1 MKSKY
6 NSVRSVCNQG
16 HIHASKM
23 EKNRCNELYLMKEAG
38 VISLLEQQP
47 EFILQGKFKYR
58 DKAIRKIVYR
68 ADFKY
73 WDKERGQ
80 FVVEEV
86 KGFKTAV
93 YRLKKKMLL
102 YILQDSRIEFI
113 EI

>member
-1 MKSKY
+1 
-6 NSVRSVCNQG
+6 
-16 HIHASKM
+16 
-23 EKNRCNELYLMKEAG
+23 MKEAG

-80 FVVEEV
+80 FVLEEV

>member
-1 MKSKY
+1 MNKY
-6 NSVRSVCNQG
+6 HSRATVCNQG
-16 HIHASKM
+16 HKHASKK
-23 EKNRCNELYLMKEAG
+23 EANRCDELALMERAG

-58 DKAIRKIVYR
+58 GKAIRKIVYR

-73 WDKERGQ
+73 WDKEKSR